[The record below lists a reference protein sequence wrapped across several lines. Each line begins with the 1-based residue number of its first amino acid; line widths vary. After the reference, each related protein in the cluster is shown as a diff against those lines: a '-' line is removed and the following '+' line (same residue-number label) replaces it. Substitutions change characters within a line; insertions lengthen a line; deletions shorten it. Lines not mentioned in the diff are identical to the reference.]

1 MFSPLKNVVF
11 SHYETVLLHIY
22 FYWTIFSTFSP
33 LCNSESRANNEM
45 TEQKMAPSTTGM
57 PIVEM
62 ATVESKE
69 SKLRILFLG
78 PPFYFT
84 VDVGS

>member
-1 MFSPLKNVVF
+1 MLFLAIMKL
-11 SHYETVLLHIY
+11 LLHIY
-22 FYWTIFSTFSP
+22 FYFTIFSTFSP

>member
-1 MFSPLKNVVF
+1 MLVLAIMKL
-11 SHYETVLLHIY
+11 LLHTIY

-45 TEQKMAPSTTGM
+45 TEQKMAPSTTTTTGM

-78 PPFYFT
+78 PPFFT

>member
-1 MFSPLKNVVF
+1 MLFLAIMKL
-11 SHYETVLLHIY
+11 LLHIY
-22 FYWTIFSTFSP
+22 FYWTIFFTFSP

-45 TEQKMAPSTTGM
+45 TEQKMAPSTTTTTGM

-78 PPFYFT
+78 PPFFT

>member
-1 MFSPLKNVVF
+1 MLFLAIMKL
-11 SHYETVLLHIY
+11 LLHIYIY

-45 TEQKMAPSTTGM
+45 TEQKMAPSTTTGM

-78 PPFYFT
+78 PPFFT